1 MATEATS
8 KFQNPDLRLIPQPLD
23 FHPERTVKGH
33 DGLYFWQFMVA
44 VGVQEALTS
53 ILKSEGPRGLYCGI
67 GAMGLGAGPT
77 HAMYFLGYEICK
89 KNFSGGNYA
98 AHVVSEVFAIVASDT
113 MFTPI
118 DMVKQRLQLA
128 NSPYLGVWDC
138 VKRVLREEGLGAFY
152 ASYRTTVLMNA
163 PFTTVHFTMYEAAK
177 RGLMKISPES
187 ANNER
192 LVVHATAGALAG
204 ALAAFVTTPLD
215 VVKTQLQCQVLMI
228 LMMNFVKIKYFD
240 DEFPLAI
247 QGVCGCDRFKSGSIR
262 DVFQVIVKKDG
273 YRGLMRE
280 WIPELHRRFVS
291 ALHQLG
297 GSQG

>member
-44 VGVQEALTS
+44 GSIAGSIEHMAMFPINTAQGGSTAAS

-77 HAMYFLGYEICK
+77 HALYFLGYEICK

-177 RGLMKISPES
+177 RG
-187 ANNER
+187 
-192 LVVHATAGALAG
+192 
-204 ALAAFVTTPLD
+204 
-215 VVKTQLQCQVLMI
+215 
-228 LMMNFVKIKYFD
+228 
-240 DEFPLAI
+240 
-247 QGVCGCDRFKSGSIR
+247 
-262 DVFQVIVKKDG
+262 
-273 YRGLMRE
+273 
-280 WIPELHRRFVS
+280 
-291 ALHQLG
+291 
-297 GSQG
+297 